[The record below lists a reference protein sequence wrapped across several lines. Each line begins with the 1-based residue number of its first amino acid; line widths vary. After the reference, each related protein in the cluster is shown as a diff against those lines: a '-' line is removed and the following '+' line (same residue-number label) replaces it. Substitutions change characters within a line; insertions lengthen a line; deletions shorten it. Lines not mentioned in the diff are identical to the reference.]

1 MKFPNNLQLL
11 IVLSLTIAVFACDE
25 DLPIDSVEAVDE
37 PRFGAVSGKIIDAET
52 GNAIPNAV
60 VILLGQSVK
69 TGGDGRYSFTPVDYA
84 DSLTLTVEAIDY
96 ATQTRTFALNVAHLV
111 LDIPMPLLTNPDE
124 EIRQFFDSLST
135 LIASMDTGNIETIQS
150 HFSEIYAA
158 SDDPVTRFG
167 LATNVIPANFDKV
180 IPAITTLFE
189 EFDLIQFQFL
199 DIQVEVTHARKAAAR
214 LKLDIITEKGL
225 RPDRK
230 EIIAECQI
238 DFRKEESDWK
248 IVFWQLF
255 EVDIRL

>member
-1 MKFPNNLQLL
+1 MKFLKNLQRL
-11 IVLSLTIAVFACDE
+11 IVFGLTIAIFACDE
-25 DLPIDSVEAVDE
+25 DLPVDSVQVVDE
-37 PRFGAVSGKIIDAET
+37 PRFGAVSGKIIDAKT
-52 GNAIPNAV
+52 GNPIPNAV
-60 VILLGQSVK
+60 VTLLGQSVK
-69 TGGDGRYSFTPVDYA
+69 TEGDGRYSFTPVDYA
-84 DSLTLTVEAIDY
+84 DSLTLTVEATDY
-96 ATQTRTFALNVAHLV
+96 ATQTCVFVLNVDHLG
-111 LDIPMPLLTNPDE
+111 LDIPMPPLTNPDE
-124 EIRQFFDSLST
+124 EIRQFLNTLST
-135 LIASMDTGNIETIQS
+135 LIASMDAENIEAIQF

-180 IPAITTLFE
+180 IGSITTLFE

-199 DIQVEVTHARKAAAR
+199 EIQVEVTHARKAAAR

-230 EIIAECQI
+230 EIIAECQM